1 MDFDDLDVKLPI
13 GLQDFAAIRH
23 YGMVYVDK
31 TRFVYWLAMQPR
43 PLIITR
49 PRRFGKSTLQSTLEE
64 LFLHGVAP
72 YDGHDSYFK
81 GLAIEQLW
89 QDQGQYL
96 VLHLDLYELNSPCT
110 TVAEFERN
118 LMDAIVQFCQAH
130 ELKVPEAPSSFW
142 SLFQAVLDQVPMKSL
157 VLLVD
162 EYDAPVVNYADN
174 ERELAAGKT
183 LLRSLFSSVK
193 SNSGKF
199 RCVFFTGITRYQD
212 LDIGAAGNSFT
223 DLTNDEDFAACCG
236 YTRDEIKQY
245 FADYLRY
252 AASVRTGCMP
262 EEVSAE
268 QIESLLDEMSVWYDG
283 YSFDGSPHNKV
294 FSTWSVLRFFSNSQA
309 IIDQYWSLEESFSM
323 IEFLKRVV
331 ARSDLTELLSAL
343 TGDDDDILD
352 GKDCFVWSSP
362 VNPEADPYSVLYQ
375 FGYLTLCQP
384 FSSSQLVHLHCPN
397 KEIHLAFGKLIARQL
412 FSHTAF
418 YATESIWKALDTL
431 SSHDP
436 DKLLAHFRDLFNA
449 VPYDHLAID
458 CESLVSALITFHLIT
473 LGLKPRLEAINN
485 KGRADCI
492 FDIPDHDLTIVF
504 EYKYEESD
512 NPAIWDADLEKAIA
526 QIKTRD
532 YGNNA
537 TSMRTVARFALIYC
551 AHPSQ
556 RTIVRV
562 GQESV
567 FNRY

>member
-1 MDFDDLDVKLPI
+1 MDFGNLLVKLPI
-13 GLQDFAAIRH
+13 GKQHFAAIRH

-31 TRFVYWLAMQPR
+31 THFVYWLAMQPR

-110 TVAEFERN
+110 TIAEFEHN
-118 LMDAIVQFCQAH
+118 LMDAIVQFCLAH
-130 ELKVPEAPSSFW
+130 EFKVPEAPSRFW
-142 SLFQAVLDQVPMKSL
+142 NLFHAVLEQLPRRSL

-252 AASVRTGCMP
+252 AASVRADCAP
-262 EEVSAE
+262 DEISAE

-294 FSTWSVLRFFSNSQA
+294 FSTWSVLRFFSNRDA
-309 IIDQYWSLEESFSM
+309 IFDSYWSLEEGPGLPQLLKLCLDRINLTKLIAKITAGNGDISVDKVQ
-323 IEFLKRVV
+323 FLQ
-331 ARSDLTELLSAL
+331 
-343 TGDDDDILD
+343 
-352 GKDCFVWSSP
+352 SSL
-362 VNPEADPYSVLYQ
+362 VNPEANPYSLLCQV
-375 FGYLTLCQP
+375 GYLTLSQP
-384 FSSSQLVHLHCPN
+384 MVGNQLVQLNCPN

-412 FSHTAF
+412 FSHTDF
-418 YATESIWKALDTL
+418 YATESIWKALEIL
-431 SSHDP
+431 SRHDP
-436 DKLLAHFRDLFNA
+436 DDLLAHFRALFNA

>member
-1 MDFDDLDVKLPI
+1 MEFDDLEDKLPT
-13 GLQDFAAIRH
+13 GSQGFADLRQE
-23 YGMVYVDK
+23 GMVYVDK
-31 TRFVYWLAMQPR
+31 TRFVYKIARKKR
-43 PLIITR
+43 PIIVTR

-96 VLHLDLYELNSPCT
+96 VLHLDLYELNSPCN
-110 TVAEFERN
+110 TVAEFEHN
-118 LMDAIVQFCQAH
+118 LIDAIVQFCQAH

-142 SLFQAVLDQVPMKSL
+142 SLFKAVLAQVQRRSL

-162 EYDAPVVNYADN
+162 EYDAPVLSYFND
-174 ERELAAGKT
+174 EHELAAGKT
-183 LLRSLFSSVK
+183 LLRSLFSLVK
-193 SNSGKF
+193 SNNTKF
-199 RCVFFTGITRYQD
+199 RCVFFTGITRYED
-212 LDIGAAGNSFT
+212 LAIGTAGNSFT
-223 DLTNDEDFAACCG
+223 DWTNDADLAASCG
-236 YTRDEIKQY
+236 YTRDELKQY
-245 FADYLRY
+245 FADNLRY
-252 AASVRTGCMP
+252 AVSVRTGCMP
-262 EEVSAE
+262 EEVSV
-268 QIESLLDEMSVWYDG
+268 LDEMSAWYDG
-283 YSFDGSPHNKV
+283 YSFDGSQQNKV
-294 FSTWSVLRFFSNSQA
+294 FSTWSVLRFFSNRDA
-309 IIDQYWSLEESFSM
+309 IFDGYWSLEEGPGLPQLLKLCLDRINLTKLIAKITAGNGDISVDKVQ
-323 IEFLKRVV
+323 FLQ
-331 ARSDLTELLSAL
+331 
-343 TGDDDDILD
+343 
-352 GKDCFVWSSP
+352 SSL
-362 VNPEADPYSVLYQ
+362 VTPEANPYSLLCQV
-375 FGYLTLCQP
+375 GYLTLSQP
-384 FSSSQLVHLHCPN
+384 MVGNQLVQLNCPN

-412 FSHTAF
+412 FSHTDF
-418 YATESIWKALDTL
+418 YATESIWKALEIL
-431 SSHDP
+431 SRHDP
-436 DKLLAHFRDLFNA
+436 DDLLAHFRALFNA

-492 FDIPDHDLTIVF
+492 FDIPAHDLTIVF

-512 NPAIWDADLEKAIA
+512 NPAVWDADLEKAIK

>member
-1 MDFDDLDVKLPI
+1 MDFKYLSVSLPTGEQNFASI
-13 GLQDFAAIRH
+13 RKTGL
-23 YGMVYVDK
+23 VYVDK
-31 TRFVYWLAMQPR
+31 TNFVYWLAMQPR
-43 PLIITR
+43 PIIITR

-81 GLAIEQLW
+81 GLDIENLW

-96 VLHLDLYELNSPCT
+96 VLHLDLYNINSQCK
-110 TVAEFERN
+110 TVAEFEHN
-118 LMDAIVQFCQAH
+118 LMDAIVQFCLAH
-130 ELKVPEAPSSFW
+130 EFKVPEAPSSFW

-162 EYDAPVVNYADN
+162 EYDAPVLSYFND
-174 ERELAAGKT
+174 EHELAAGKS
-183 LLRSLFSSVK
+183 LLRALFSLVK
-193 SNSGKF
+193 SNSNKL

-212 LDIGAAGNSFT
+212 LSIGTASNSFT

-236 YTRDEIKQY
+236 YTRDELKQY
-245 FADYLRY
+245 FADNLRY
-252 AASVRTGCMP
+252 AVSVRTGCMP

-268 QIESLLDEMSVWYDG
+268 QIESLLDEMSAWYDG
-283 YSFDGSPHNKV
+283 YSFDGSQQNKV
-294 FSTWSVLRFFSNSQA
+294 FSTWSVLRFFSNRDA
-309 IIDQYWSLEESFSM
+309 IFDGYWSLEEGPSLPQLLKLCLDRINLTKLIAKITAGNGDISVDKVQ
-323 IEFLKRVV
+323 FLQ
-331 ARSDLTELLSAL
+331 
-343 TGDDDDILD
+343 
-352 GKDCFVWSSP
+352 SSL
-362 VNPEADPYSVLYQ
+362 VNPEANPYSLLCQV
-375 FGYLTLCQP
+375 GYLTLSQP
-384 FSSSQLVHLHCPN
+384 MVGNQLVQLNCPN

-412 FSHTAF
+412 FSHTDF
-418 YATESIWKALDTL
+418 YATESIWNALEIL
-431 SSHDP
+431 SRHDP
-436 DKLLAHFRDLFNA
+436 DDLLAHFRALFNA

-492 FDIPDHDLTIVF
+492 FDIPAHDLTIVF

-512 NPAIWDADLEKAIA
+512 NPAVWDADLEKAIK